1 MQKKVL
7 IVDDSALM
15 RRVLSDIINSDERF
29 HVTKLATNGLEA
41 LNLLIQDKEEMDA
54 IILDINMPK
63 MGGLDFLKRLEQ
75 ENLKVI
81 VIVVSTI
88 AKDGAKE
95 TIDALEHG
103 AFDFVTKPENFM
115 DVKNDRFKNNILNC
129 LSLALKLSPATYQS
143 AVVSTSQ
150 VTPKLIKEHK
160 REQIQEPGKEQTKE
174 PMVQLQRTKR
184 DNQKKLVAIACSTGG
199 PKALQRIIPFLPEKL
214 GCSVLIVQHMP
225 VGFTASL
232 ANRLNELSKIQ
243 VQEAV
248 DGEILRDDVVYIAKG
263 GNQMRIESQGGN
275 NRITLTSEPA
285 RNGLRPCAD
294 IMYESLAGLDYDEI
308 TCVVL
313 TGMGSD
319 GTQGIKR
326 LKEKNNIYVIAQ
338 EETSCTVYGM
348 PKVVVDNGLANEII
362 TLDKVASAITKNSGV
377 H

>member
-41 LNLLIQDKEEMDA
+41 LNLLIQDKEEVDA

-143 AVVSTSQ
+143 AVVPTSQ
-150 VTPKLIKEHK
+150 VAPKLIKEHK
-160 REQIQEPGKEQTKE
+160 REQIQEPSKEQIKE
-174 PMVQLQRTKR
+174 PMVQFQRTKR

-199 PKALQRIIPFLPEKL
+199 PKALQRIIPLLPEKM